1 MRCIGASPMA
11 AASQIQKLV
20 DERARADCAG
30 ARPFVVSRSSAP
42 TSSFFS
48 LASSFLLATW
58 ARLVRFKASCP
69 LQRWQN
75 SQALPLWQPSAL
87 KEKKRQGI
95 HLPSACILSIANRGI
110 GTALGS
116 GTRSPSELTSRLSDF
131 PAMAELPLVYP
142 LVKPKDWQHCYGM
155 EAFSFLP
162 IFTWSNM

>member
-1 MRCIGASPMA
+1 MRSIGASPMA
-11 AASQIQKLV
+11 VASQIQKLV
-20 DERARADCAG
+20 DERARADCAD

-87 KEKKRQGI
+87 KEKKRQGV

-110 GTALGS
+110 GTALGEWYTKS
-116 GTRSPSELTSRLSDF
+116 FRTHLETLS
-131 PAMAELPLVYP
+131 
-142 LVKPKDWQHCYGM
+142 
-155 EAFSFLP
+155 FSSHGRATFG
-162 IFTWSNM
+162 ISFGQTKR